1 MADIAMYHDGS
12 RQLQDKFATRR
23 LADRLV
29 EVVAHGAFTDAD
41 RAFIESRPLFFLAT
55 ADGEGRPDCSYKGG
69 RPGFV
74 RVVDAQTLA
83 FPSYDG
89 NGMFKSL
96 GNILVNPHVGLLF
109 IDFESPQRLRVN
121 GRAAVREDDPL
132 LAEFVGAQLVVRVQA
147 DAIFPNCP
155 RYIHKMQV
163 LEESPYVPREG
174 RTPPV
179 PEWKRRPVFRE
190 VLAPGDPAVG
200 IAREETRDGAHDSAA
215 PQG

>member
-1 MADIAMYHDGS
+1 MPSMPDMPMYHGGS
-12 RQLQDKFATRR
+12 RELQDRFSTRK

-29 EVVAHGAFTDAD
+29 DVVAHTAFTDKD

-74 RVVDAQTLA
+74 RVVDTRTLA

-96 GNILVNPHVGLLF
+96 GNVLVNPRVGLLF
-109 IDFESPQRLRVN
+109 IDFESPRRLRVN
-121 GRAAVREDDPL
+121 GRASVREDDPL
-132 LAEFVGAQLVVRVQA
+132 LAEMAGAQLVVRVHA

-155 RYIHKMQV
+155 RYIHTMTMV
-163 LEESPYVPREG
+163 EESVYAPREG
-174 RTPPV
+174 HTPPV
-179 PEWKRRPVFRE
+179 PEWKQRPAFRD
-190 VLAPGDPAVG
+190 VLPAGDPA
-200 IAREETRDGAHDSAA
+200 AGA
-215 PQG
+215 